1 MASAWGR
8 SRSAP
13 SNSRSLITST
23 STSATRESSGALPW
37 RSSFLGGI
45 ARATALQWAYRGYI
59 LGGNRPGRRKE
70 QGHVREAVRRWSLV
84 FYLERG
90 PARRL
95 RTLRRGDVG
104 RRDDR
109 PRDGTLA
116 GLRLHRDGDHRGG
129 GKGHLLPQRHL
140 AGWADDPCG
149 QGDAAPRRRPA
160 PAGAGWRLPAPWRPT
175 RRGGLRRPAVRRG

>member
-45 ARATALQWAYRGYI
+45 ARATALQQAYRGYI

-84 FYLERG
+84 FHLERG

-116 GLRLHRDGDHRGG
+116 GLRLRRDGDHRGG
-129 GKGHLLPQRHL
+129 GKGHLLEIGR
-140 AGWADDPCG
+140 ASCRERVEVAE
-149 QGDAAPRRRPA
+149 
-160 PAGAGWRLPAPWRPT
+160 
-175 RRGGLRRPAVRRG
+175 

>member
-23 STSATRESSGALPW
+23 STSATRESAGALPS
-37 RSSFLGGI
+37 RSAFLDGS
-45 ARATALQWAYRGYI
+45 ARATALQQAYRGYI
-59 LGGNRPGRRKE
+59 LGGNRHGRRKE

-84 FYLERG
+84 FHLERG

-116 GLRLHRDGDHRGG
+116 GLRLRRDGDHRGG
-129 GKGHLLPQRHL
+129 GKGHLLAQRRL
-140 AGWADDPCG
+140 ARRAEGACG
-149 QGDAAPRRRPA
+149 QGAAAWRRRPA
-160 PAGAGWRLPAPWRPT
+160 
-175 RRGGLRRPAVRRG
+175 